1 MYSGAELGA
10 AIRSALEKKGVT
22 QKALAEHFGVRQSSI
37 TGWLQRGTISK
48 DKLPSL
54 WSYFEDVVGPEHWG
68 LLATPKGLRD
78 VGPSDFG
85 GLNGEVIHH
94 VIAAPAPD
102 YATRQPQ
109 MAVSTFG
116 VGGKLVESSTY
127 VQIRRV
133 RLKLSA
139 GVSGFAVEY
148 LADDEEEPLW
158 FLRSFISK
166 QGWRPDKLLALKVKG
181 RSMEPGLT
189 EGDTVLINTA
199 SQEPKDGI
207 AFAVNYEGEA
217 VIKRLVRDAGQW
229 WLVSD
234 NPDQT
239 RYPRKVCD
247 EHVRIVGE
255 VVQKQ
260 SLRI

>member
-1 MYSGAELGA
+1 MQTIHDTYRARLRLLISEYGTQAAFAEAIDKSPSQVGQWLLTSGAGARQLSPISARQIEAKLGKPEGWMDQP
-10 AIRSALEKKGVT
+10 IGI
-22 QKALAEHFGVRQSSI
+22 EHR
-37 TGWLQRGTISK
+37 TYRGGSPL
-48 DKLPSL
+48 D
-54 WSYFEDVVGPEHWG
+54 EGPE
-68 LLATPKGLRD
+68 
-78 VGPSDFG
+78 S
-85 GLNGEVIHH
+85 
-94 VIAAPAPD
+94 APAPLD
-102 YATRQPQ
+102 GGGAMESEAGYALG
-109 MAVSTFG
+109 A
-116 VGGKLVESSTY
+116 Y

-139 GVSGFAVEY
+139 GVSGFGVEY

>member
-1 MYSGAELGA
+1 MQTIHDAYRARLRLLISEYGTQAAFAEAIDKSPSQVGQWLLTSGAGARQLSPISARQIEAKLGKPSGWMDQPIDDPGIEHRTYRGGSPLDA
-10 AIRSALEKKGVT
+10 DDSA
-22 QKALAEHFGVRQSSI
+22 
-37 TGWLQRGTISK
+37 
-48 DKLPSL
+48 P
-54 WSYFEDVVGPEHWG
+54 
-68 LLATPKGLRD
+68 
-78 VGPSDFG
+78 PSDFG
-85 GLNGEVIHH
+85 GLPDDGVAEG
-94 VIAAPAPD
+94 AAGYSLGA
-102 YATRQPQ
+102 
-109 MAVSTFG
+109 
-116 VGGKLVESSTY
+116 Y

-139 GVSGFAVEY
+139 GVSGFGVEY

-158 FLRSFISK
+158 FLRSFIAK
-166 QGWRPDKLLALKVKG
+166 QGWRADKLLALKVKG
-181 RSMEPGLT
+181 RSMEPGLN

>member
-1 MYSGAELGA
+1 MQPIDEIYRQRLAMLIEESGGQTKLANRIGKSPSQVNQWLHGA
-10 AIRSALEKKGVT
+10 
-22 QKALAEHFGVRQSSI
+22 
-37 TGWLQRGTISK
+37 K
-48 DKLPSL
+48 DKHGNRRALSRH
-54 WSYFEDVVGPEHWG
+54 SARSIEAAVGKPEGWMDQPLGIEHRTYRG
-68 LLATPKGLRD
+68 GSPLDADDSAP
-78 VGPSDFG
+78 PSDFG
-85 GLNGEVIHH
+85 GLPDDGVAEG
-94 VIAAPAPD
+94 AAGYSLGA
-102 YATRQPQ
+102 
-109 MAVSTFG
+109 
-116 VGGKLVESSTY
+116 Y

-139 GVSGFAVEY
+139 GVSGFGVEY

-158 FLRSFISK
+158 FLRSFIAK
-166 QGWRPDKLLALKVKG
+166 QGWRADKLLALKVKG

-239 RYPRKVCD
+239 RYPRKLCD